1 MLPNPPPRTPPA
13 AFEKE
18 RLQGFF
24 VKSLECLLNVLC
36 TFNSRCM
43 SPWNIFFSITAFQKS
58 HDMRHLRLLSKKH
71 TIPAE
76 VYSEQ
81 DRTFRKNYQ
90 IYWIKFVDVK
100 FSLEQWYGY
109 IIF

>member
-1 MLPNPPPRTPPA
+1 
-13 AFEKE
+13 
-18 RLQGFF
+18 
-24 VKSLECLLNVLC
+24 
-36 TFNSRCM
+36 
-43 SPWNIFFSITAFQKS
+43 
-58 HDMRHLRLLSKKH
+58 MRHLRLLSKKH